1 MRLEKWFISNLDDS
15 QRQIIIRDPNENLI
29 VQGSAGSG
37 KTNLAIHRAVQA
49 SAFSDSY
56 ALVVYTMALKRMV
69 AYGLDVLGLDKE
81 RIAYDWAW
89 EHRGFDL
96 IGDVYCRG
104 KIKTANLHPVYYLI
118 QNEKVYKFENSKL
131 GNYIV
136 SVDGVKIDG
145 KFRRSEIG
153 ISPSFVRDMGPY
165 SIRDMGPYS
174 ICTNVKIVDE
184 SNSTQQG
191 EIYYFIEIS
200 NKNVFIVQ
208 NGVIRQFEKVQSYD
222 QGKKDYPNDLL
233 VSIDFADWV
242 AGTYYRNFGRRVSWF
257 REIPVESGIDI
268 TDSEMVLIPSGTL
281 FRKAEGKIDYLIVDE
296 AQDFDVSDYQKRFLP
311 KVNKSISL
319 FGDSAQKIYNNR
331 GASMDAITAAL
342 RYRRL
347 FLKYNYR
354 LPKSIAK
361 VAQDIAFPSIDLLS
375 DNMKDGGNS
384 DYPQY
389 PKPIIQ
395 KLDSKDKE
403 LEAILNKIRLED
415 LDDVAILVPLE
426 SDVKYVHQ
434 FFSKNGMHTQV
445 LYRTGKIPPYRTIN
459 TLDFTNNDLPC
470 ILTYHAAKGT
480 EFDNVFVPFAND
492 VDIPDRNAF
501 YVACTRASHSLTISF
516 SAKKITKYLTNVIP
530 NTIVERN
537 VPDDAWVGT
546 RPNKNHLEV

>member
-37 KTNLAIHRAVQA
+37 KTNLAIHRTVQA

-69 AYGLDVLGLDKE
+69 AYGLDALGLDKE

-104 KIKTANLHPVYYLI
+104 TIRMANKFPVYYQI
-118 QNEKVYKFENSKL
+118 RDDKVFKYESSIN
-131 GNYIV
+131 GNYTIKTNGIEFATRFKKETTSIV
-136 SVDGVKIDG
+136 
-145 KFRRSEIG
+145 
-153 ISPSFVRDMGPY
+153 PSFVREMGSY
-165 SIRDMGPYS
+165 SLCSYAEIYASEGIKED
-174 ICTNVKIVDE
+174 
-184 SNSTQQG
+184 G

-200 NKNVFIVQ
+200 NSSLFIVQ
-208 NGVIRQFEKVQSYD
+208 NGNIREFAKVSSYD
-222 QGKKDYPNDLL
+222 SARKEFPNDLL

-242 AGTYYRNFGRRVSWF
+242 ADTFYRNFGRRVTWF
-257 REIPVESGIDI
+257 REIALERDIDI
-268 TDSEMVLIPSGTL
+268 SDSKMVLIPSGTL
-281 FRKAEGKIDYLIVDE
+281 FRKAEEKIDYLIVDE
-296 AQDFDVSDYQKRFLP
+296 AQDFDVSDYKNRFLP

-331 GASMDAITAAL
+331 GASMDEITAAL
-342 RYRRL
+342 RFRRL

-361 VAQDIAFPSIDLLS
+361 VAQDIVHPSTDLIS

-389 PKPIIQ
+389 PKPTIQ
-395 KLDSKDKE
+395 KCESREME
-403 LEAILNKIRLED
+403 LKMILNKIRTED
-415 LDDVAILVPLE
+415 LDDVAILVPSE
-426 SDVKYVHQ
+426 EDVKYVHK
-434 FFSKNGMHTQV
+434 FFMQNGVQTQV
-445 LYRTGKIPPYRTIN
+445 LYRTGKIAPYRTIN

-480 EFDNVFVPFAND
+480 EFDNVFIPFVNEGD
-492 VDIPDRNAF
+492 LPDRNAF
-501 YVACTRASHSLTISF
+501 YVACTRASYSLTISF
-516 SAKKITKYLTNVIP
+516 SAKNITKYLNKVNP
-530 NTIVERN
+530 AYV
-537 VPDDAWVGT
+537 VKKDALVDII
-546 RPNKNHLEV
+546 NLE

>member
-56 ALVVYTMALKRMV
+56 ALIVYTMALKRMV
-69 AYGLDVLGLDKE
+69 AYGLETLGLDKE

-104 KIKTANLHPVYYLI
+104 CIRFSNKYPTYYLVKD
-118 QNEKVYKFENSKL
+118 NKVFKFEASIQGDFTIVTN
-131 GNYIV
+131 GNEFGTKFKK
-136 SVDGVKIDG
+136 SVT
-145 KFRRSEIG
+145 G
-153 ISPSFVRDMGPY
+153 IAPSFVRDMGSY
-165 SIRDMGPYS
+165 SLCGH
-174 ICTNVKIVDE
+174 V
-184 SNSTQQG
+184 
-191 EIYYFIEIS
+191 EIFASDGKKEEGDLYYFIEIANS
-200 NKNVFIVQ
+200 KLFIVQ
-208 NGVIRQFEKVQSYD
+208 NGNIREFEKVSSYD
-222 QGKKDYPNDLL
+222 SARKEFPNDLL

-242 AGTYYRNFGRRVSWF
+242 ADTFYQNFGRRVRWF
-257 REIPVESGIDI
+257 REIPVENGINI
-268 TDSEMVLIPSGTL
+268 TDDEMVLIPSGTL

-296 AQDFDVSDYQKRFLP
+296 AQDFDVSDYKNRFLP
-311 KVNKSISL
+311 KINKSISL

-331 GASMDAITAAL
+331 GAGMDEITAAL
-342 RYRRL
+342 RFRRL

-361 VAQDIAFPSIDLLS
+361 VAQDIVQPSTDLIS

-389 PKPIIQ
+389 PIPLIQ
-395 KLDSKDKE
+395 KFESREKE
-403 LEAILNKIRLED
+403 LESILSKIEMED
-415 LDDVAILVPLE
+415 LDDVAILVPTE
-426 SDVKYVHQ
+426 EDVKYVHK
-434 FFSKNGMHTQV
+434 FFTQHGVQTQV
-445 LYRTGKIPPYRTIN
+445 FYRTEKVVPYRTIN

-480 EFDNVFVPFAND
+480 EFDNVFVPFSNEGD
-492 VDIPDRNAF
+492 LPDRNAF

-516 SAKKITKYLTNVIP
+516 SSPKITKYLNNVNP
-530 NTIVERN
+530 AYVVERN
-537 VPDDAWVGT
+537 VPEDAWGG
-546 RPNKNHLEV
+546 RKKNN

>member
-56 ALVVYTMALKRMV
+56 AIVVYTMALKRMV
-69 AYGLDVLGLDKE
+69 AYGLEALDLDKE

-104 KIKTANLHPVYYLI
+104 NIKSVNSYPVYYLI
-118 QNEKVYKFENSKL
+118 QNEKVYKFESSRL
-131 GNYIV
+131 GNY
-136 SVDGVKIDG
+136 SVNSNGVKIDS
-145 KFRRSEIG
+145 KFKRLETSIN
-153 ISPSFVRDMGPY
+153 PSF
-165 SIRDMGPYS
+165 IRDMGSYS
-174 ICTNVKIVDE
+174 ISTDVEIIDE
-184 SNSTQQG
+184 NNLTQQG

-242 AGTYYRNFGRRVSWF
+242 ADTYYRNFGRRISWF
-257 REIPVESGIDI
+257 REIPVEFGIDI
-268 TDSEMVLIPSGTL
+268 TNPEMVLIPSGTL
-281 FRKAEGKIDYLIVDE
+281 FRKAESKIDYLIVDE
-296 AQDFDVSDYQKRFLP
+296 AQDFDVSDYQHRFLP

-331 GASMDAITAAL
+331 GASMDDITAAL

-361 VAQDIAFPSIDLLS
+361 VAQDIVYPSIDLLS

-389 PKPIIQ
+389 PKPVIQ
-395 KLDSKDKE
+395 KFESKDKE

-426 SDVKYVHQ
+426 SDVKYVHD
-434 FFSKNGMHTQV
+434 FFSKNGVQTQV
-445 LYRTGKIPPYRTIN
+445 LYRTGKIAPYRTIN

-480 EFDNVFVPFAND
+480 EFDNVFIPFANTA
-492 VDIPDRNAF
+492 DIPDRNAF

-516 SAKKITKYLTNVIP
+516 SAKKITQYLTNVNP
-530 NTIVERN
+530 DTIVERN
-537 VPDDAWVGT
+537 VPDDAWIGT
-546 RPNKNHLEV
+546 RPIKK

>member
-69 AYGLDVLGLDKE
+69 AYGLDALGLDKE

-104 KIKTANLHPVYYLI
+104 TVRTYNKYPVYYLI
-118 QNEKVYKFENSKL
+118 INDQVHKYESSIN
-131 GNYIV
+131 GDYIIKTNGIEFATHFKKEV
-136 SVDGVKIDG
+136 TSID
-145 KFRRSEIG
+145 
-153 ISPSFVRDMGPY
+153 PSFVRDMGSY
-165 SIRDMGPYS
+165 SLCSYAEIYTQDG
-174 ICTNVKIVDE
+174 VKE
-184 SNSTQQG
+184 EG

-200 NKNVFIVQ
+200 NNKLFIVQ
-208 NGVIRQFEKVQSYD
+208 NGNIREFSKVPSYD
-222 QGKKDYPNDLL
+222 SARREYPNDLL

-242 AGTYYRNFGRRVSWF
+242 ADTYYSNFGRRVSWF
-257 REIPVESGIDI
+257 REIALESGISISDA
-268 TDSEMVLIPSGTL
+268 EMVLIPSGTL
-281 FRKAEGKIDYLIVDE
+281 FRKAEEKIDYLIVDE
-296 AQDFDVSDYQKRFLP
+296 AQDFDVSEYKNKFLP
-311 KVNKSISL
+311 KVNNSISL

-331 GASMDAITAAL
+331 GASMDEITAAL
-342 RYRRL
+342 RFRRL

-361 VAQDIAFPSIDLLS
+361 VAQDIVQPATDLIS

-395 KLDSKDKE
+395 KFETKDKE
-403 LEAILNKIRLED
+403 LEAILTKIKMED
-415 LDDVAILVPLE
+415 LDDVAILVPSE
-426 SDVKYVHQ
+426 DDVKYVHK
-434 FFSKNGMHTQV
+434 FFTQYGVQTQV
-445 LYRTGKIPPYRTIN
+445 LYRTRKIVPYRTIN

-480 EFDNVFVPFAND
+480 EFDNVFVPFANEGD
-492 VDIPDRNAF
+492 LPDRNAF

-516 SAKKITKYLTNVIP
+516 SSRKITKYLDKINHAYVVKRNIP
-530 NTIVERN
+530 DE
-537 VPDDAWVGT
+537 AF
-546 RPNKNHLEV
+546 

>member
-136 SVDGVKIDG
+136 SVDGAKIDG

-153 ISPSFVRDMGPY
+153 ISPSFVRN
-165 SIRDMGPYS
+165 MGPYS

-242 AGTYYRNFGRRVSWF
+242 ADTYYRNFGRRVSWF

-281 FRKAEGKIDYLIVDE
+281 FRKVEGKIDYLIVDE
-296 AQDFDVSDYQKRFLP
+296 AQDFDVSDYQHHFLP

>member
-56 ALVVYTMALKRMV
+56 ALVVYTVALKRMV
-69 AYGLDVLGLDKE
+69 AYGLEALNLDKE

-104 KIKTANLHPVYYLI
+104 TIRMENKYPVYYVI
-118 QNEKVYKFENSKL
+118 KDEKVLKFVASVNGGYTIKTNGVEFASKYKEEVTS
-131 GNYIV
+131 
-136 SVDGVKIDG
+136 
-145 KFRRSEIG
+145 
-153 ISPSFVRDMGPY
+153 ISSSFVRDMGSY
-165 SIRDMGPYS
+165 SLCSHVEICS
-174 ICTNVKIVDE
+174 INGVRKD
-184 SNSTQQG
+184 G
-191 EIYYFIEIS
+191 DIYYYIEIS
-200 NKNVFIVQ
+200 NDKLFIAQ
-208 NGVIRQFEKVQSYD
+208 NGKIREFSKVSSYELAR
-222 QGKKDYPNDLL
+222 KEYPNDLL

-242 AGTYYRNFGRRVSWF
+242 ADTYYRNFGRRVSWF
-257 REIPVESGIDI
+257 REVPLENDI
-268 TDSEMVLIPSGTL
+268 KISDNEMVLIPSGTL
-281 FRKAEGKIDYLIVDE
+281 FRRAEGNIDYLIVDE
-296 AQDFDVSDYQKRFLP
+296 AQDFDVSDYKNRFLP

-319 FGDSAQKIYNNR
+319 FGDSAQKIYSNR
-331 GASMDAITAAL
+331 GASMDEITAAL
-342 RYRRL
+342 RFRRL

-361 VAQDIAFPSIDLLS
+361 VAQDIVQPPTDLLS

-384 DYPQY
+384 DFPQY

-395 KLDSKDKE
+395 KLESKDKE
-403 LEAILNKIRLED
+403 LEAILNRIQMED
-415 LDDVAILVPLE
+415 LDDVAILVPFE
-426 SDVKYVHQ
+426 EDVKYVHN
-434 FFSKNGMHTQV
+434 FFTQHGVQTQV
-445 LYRTGKIPPYRTIN
+445 LYRTGKIVPYRTIN

-480 EFDNVFVPFAND
+480 EFDNVFVPFANEGD
-492 VDIPDRNAF
+492 LPDRNAF

-516 SAKKITKYLTNVIP
+516 SAQKITKYLNRVNPNYVI
-530 NTIVERN
+530 EKN
-537 VPDDAWVGT
+537 VPTDSWT
-546 RPNKNHLEV
+546 SERQKK

>member
-56 ALVVYTMALKRMV
+56 AIVVYTMALKRMV
-69 AYGLDVLGLDKE
+69 AYGLEALDLDKE
-81 RIAYDWAW
+81 KIVYDWAW

-104 KIKTANLHPVYYLI
+104 NIKSVNSHPVYFLI
-118 QNEKVYKFENSKL
+118 QDEKVYKFESSRL
-131 GNYIV
+131 GSYTVNAN
-136 SVDGVKIDG
+136 GVKIDS
-145 KFRRSEIG
+145 KFKRLETSID
-153 ISPSFVRDMGPY
+153 PSF
-165 SIRDMGPYS
+165 IRDMGSYS
-174 ICTNVKIVDE
+174 ISTNVEIIDG
-184 SNSTQQG
+184 NNFIQQG

-208 NGVIRQFEKVQSYD
+208 NGEIRQFEKVQSYD
-222 QGKKDYPNDLL
+222 QGKKDYPNGLL

-242 AGTYYRNFGRRVSWF
+242 AETYYRNFGRRISWF
-257 REIPVESGIDI
+257 REIPVEFGIDI
-268 TDSEMVLIPSGTL
+268 TNPEMVLIPSGTL
-281 FRKAEGKIDYLIVDE
+281 FRKAESKIDYLIVDE
-296 AQDFDVSDYQKRFLP
+296 AQDFDVSDYQYRFLP

-319 FGDSAQKIYNNR
+319 FGDSAQKIYNR
-331 GASMDAITAAL
+331 GASIDDITAAL

-361 VAQDIAFPSIDLLS
+361 VAQDIVYPSIDLLS

-389 PKPIIQ
+389 PKPVIQ
-395 KLDSKDKE
+395 KFESKDKE

-426 SDVKYVHQ
+426 SDVKYVHD
-434 FFSKNGMHTQV
+434 FFSKNGVQTQV
-445 LYRTGKIPPYRTIN
+445 LYRTGKIAPYRTIN

-480 EFDNVFVPFAND
+480 EFDNVFVPFANSA
-492 VDIPDRNAF
+492 DIPDRNAF

-516 SAKKITKYLTNVIP
+516 SAKKITEYLTNVNP
-530 NTIVERN
+530 DAIVERN
-537 VPDDAWVGT
+537 VPDDAWIGT
-546 RPNKNHLEV
+546 RPIKK

>member
-56 ALVVYTMALKRMV
+56 ALVVYTIALKRMV
-69 AYGLDVLGLDKE
+69 SYGLEALDLDKE

-104 KIKTANLHPVYYLI
+104 KIRSANSYPVYYLI
-118 QNEKVYKFENSKL
+118 QEEKVYTFENSNL
-131 GNYIV
+131 GKYTVHVNDTEFA
-136 SVDGVKIDG
+136 S
-145 KFRRSEIG
+145 KFKRKETS
-153 ISPSFVRDMGPY
+153 ISPSF
-165 SIRDMGPYS
+165 IRDMGSYS
-174 ICTNVKIVDE
+174 LSTNVEIVDE
-184 SNSTQQG
+184 NNSTQQG

-200 NKNVFIVQ
+200 NKNIFIVQ
-208 NGVIRQFEKVQSYD
+208 NGVIRQFEKVQSYN
-222 QGKKDYPNDLL
+222 QGKKDHPDDFL

-242 AGTYYRNFGRRVSWF
+242 ADTYYRNFGRRVSWF
-257 REIPVESGIDI
+257 REISVESGID
-268 TDSEMVLIPSGTL
+268 
-281 FRKAEGKIDYLIVDE
+281 
-296 AQDFDVSDYQKRFLP
+296 
-311 KVNKSISL
+311 KSISL

-361 VAQDIAFPSIDLLS
+361 VAQDIASPSIDLLS

-389 PKPIIQ
+389 PKPVIQ
-395 KLDSKDKE
+395 KLESKDKE

-434 FFSKNGMHTQV
+434 FFSKNGVQTQV
-445 LYRTGKIPPYRTIN
+445 HYRTGKIPPYRTID

-492 VDIPDRNAF
+492 ADIPDRNAF

-516 SAKKITKYLTNVIP
+516 SAKKITKYLTNVNP
-530 NTIVERN
+530 ATIVERD
-537 VPDDAWVGT
+537 VPNDAWVGT
-546 RPNKNHLEV
+546 RPNGK

>member
-69 AYGLDVLGLDKE
+69 AYGLEALDLDKE

-104 KIKTANLHPVYYLI
+104 TIRMINKHPAYYLVR
-118 QNEKVYKFENSKL
+118 NDKVFKFEASIQ

-136 SVDGVKIDG
+136 KTNGIEFAS
-145 KFRRSEIG
+145 KFKKLETSIA
-153 ISPSFVRDMGPY
+153 PSFVRDMGSY
-165 SIRDMGPYS
+165 SL
-174 ICTNVKIVDE
+174 CNHVDLYAPNGIKE
-184 SNSTQQG
+184 EG
-191 EIYYFIEIS
+191 EVYYFVEIS
-200 NKNVFIVQ
+200 NSKLFIAQ
-208 NGVIRQFEKVQSYD
+208 NGNLREFLKVSSYD
-222 QGKKDYPNDLL
+222 SARKEFPDDLL
-233 VSIDFADWV
+233 VSVDFADWV
-242 AGTYYRNFGRRVSWF
+242 ADTFYRNFGRRVNWF
-257 REIPVESGIDI
+257 REIPLENDISI
-268 TDSEMVLIPSGTL
+268 TDGEMVLIPSGTL

-296 AQDFDVSDYQKRFLP
+296 AQDFDVSDYKNRFLP

-319 FGDSAQKIYNNR
+319 FGDSAQKIYSNR
-331 GASMDAITAAL
+331 GASMDEITAAL
-342 RYRRL
+342 RFRRL

-361 VAQDIAFPSIDLLS
+361 VAQDIVQPSTDLIS

-389 PKPIIQ
+389 PKPIIL
-395 KLDSKDKE
+395 KLESKDKE
-403 LEAILNKIRLED
+403 LESIISKIKIED
-415 LDDVAILVPLE
+415 LDDVAILVPSE
-426 SDVKYVHQ
+426 EEVKYVHK
-434 FFSKNGMHTQV
+434 FFSQHGIQTQV
-445 LYRTGKIPPYRTIN
+445 LYRTSKIVPYRTIN

-480 EFDNVFVPFAND
+480 EFDNVFVPFANEGD
-492 VDIPDRNAF
+492 LPDRNAF

-516 SAKKITKYLTNVIP
+516 SSKKITKYL
-530 NTIVERN
+530 NTVNPAFVVERN
-537 VPDDAWVGT
+537 VPEDAWIGERSQNV
-546 RPNKNHLEV
+546 K

>member
-15 QRQIIIRDPNENLI
+15 QRQIIIRNPDENLI

-69 AYGLDVLGLDKE
+69 AYGLEALDLDKE
-81 RIAYDWAW
+81 RITYDWAW
-89 EHRGFDL
+89 ENRGFDL

-104 KIKTANLHPVYYLI
+104 NIKSVNSHPVYYLI
-118 QNEKVYKFENSKL
+118 QDEKVYKFESSNS
-131 GNYIV
+131 GNYTV
-136 SVDGVKIDG
+136 NADGVKIDS
-145 KFRRSEIG
+145 KFTRLETNID
-153 ISPSFVRDMGPY
+153 PSFITDMGSY
-165 SIRDMGPYS
+165 SIS
-174 ICTNVKIVDE
+174 SNVKIVDE
-184 SNSTQQG
+184 SNYTQQG

-200 NKNVFIVQ
+200 DKNVFIVQ
-208 NGVIRQFEKVQSYD
+208 NGVIRQFKKVQSYD
-222 QGKKDYPNDLL
+222 QGKRDYPNDLL

-242 AGTYYRNFGRRVSWF
+242 ADTFYRNFGRRVSWF
-257 REIPVESGIDI
+257 REIPVEFGVDI
-268 TDSEMVLIPSGTL
+268 ADPEMILIPSGTL
-281 FRKAEGKIDYLIVDE
+281 FRKAESKIDYLIVDE
-296 AQDFDVSDYQKRFLP
+296 AQDFDVSDYQLRFLP
-311 KVNKSISL
+311 RVNKSISL

-331 GASMDAITAAL
+331 GASMDDITAAL
-342 RYRRL
+342 HYRRL

-361 VAQDIAFPSIDLLS
+361 VAQDIVYPSTDLLS

-389 PKPIIQ
+389 PKPVIQ
-395 KLDSKDKE
+395 KLESKDEE

-426 SDVKYVHQ
+426 NDVKYVHN
-434 FFSKNGMHTQV
+434 FFLKNGVQTQV
-445 LYRTGKIPPYRTIN
+445 LYRTGKIAPYRTIN

-492 VDIPDRNAF
+492 ADIPDRNAF

-516 SAKKITKYLTNVIP
+516 SARKITKYLTKVNP
-530 NTIVERN
+530 DTIVERN
-537 VPDDAWVGT
+537 VPDDAWIGA
-546 RPNKNHLEV
+546 RPTICNF

>member
-56 ALVVYTMALKRMV
+56 AIVVYTMALKRMV
-69 AYGLDVLGLDKE
+69 AYGLEALDLDKE

-96 IGDVYCRG
+96 IGDVYCYG
-104 KIKTANLHPVYYLI
+104 NIKSVNSYPVYYQI
-118 QNEKVYKFENSKL
+118 QNEKVYKFESSRLGSYSVNS
-131 GNYIV
+131 N
-136 SVDGVKIDG
+136 GVKIDS
-145 KFRRSEIG
+145 KFKRLETSIN
-153 ISPSFVRDMGPY
+153 PSY
-165 SIRDMGPYS
+165 IRDMGSYS
-174 ICTNVKIVDE
+174 ISTDVEIIDE
-184 SNSTQQG
+184 NNLIQQG

-242 AGTYYRNFGRRVSWF
+242 ADTYYRNFGRRISWF

-268 TDSEMVLIPSGTL
+268 TNPEMVLIPSGTL
-281 FRKAEGKIDYLIVDE
+281 FRKAESKIDYLIVDE
-296 AQDFDVSDYQKRFLP
+296 AQDFDVSDYQHRFLP

-331 GASMDAITAAL
+331 GASMDDITAAL

-361 VAQDIAFPSIDLLS
+361 VAQDIVYPSIDLLS

-389 PKPIIQ
+389 PKPVIQ
-395 KLDSKDKE
+395 KFESRDKE

-426 SDVKYVHQ
+426 SDVKYVHD
-434 FFSKNGMHTQV
+434 FFSKNGMQTQV
-445 LYRTGKIPPYRTIN
+445 LYRTGKIAPYRTIN

-480 EFDNVFVPFAND
+480 EFDNVFVPFANNA
-492 VDIPDRNAF
+492 DIPDRNAF
-501 YVACTRASHSLTISF
+501 YVACTRASHSLIISF
-516 SAKKITKYLTNVIP
+516 SANKITKYLTNINP

-546 RPNKNHLEV
+546 RPIKK